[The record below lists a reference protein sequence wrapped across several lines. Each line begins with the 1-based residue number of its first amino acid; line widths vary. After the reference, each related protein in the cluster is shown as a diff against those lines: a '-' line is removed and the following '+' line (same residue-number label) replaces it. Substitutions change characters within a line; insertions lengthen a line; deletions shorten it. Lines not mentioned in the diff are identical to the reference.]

1 MRPVGLLALVVSVGI
16 IGCSST
22 TSYGSGGGGGGGGG
36 GHTLSPQMVSSSFT
50 PSLDTVA
57 VGSTVT
63 WTNSDSYG
71 HTVTSDPGSSEVFD
85 SPVAAG
91 ASFSHTY
98 STAGTFGYYCKIHG
112 TPTTGMHGT
121 IVVR

>member
-16 IGCSST
+16 IGCSSS

-36 GHTLSPQMVSSSFT
+36 GHTLSPQMVSSSFS

-98 STAGTFGYYCKIHG
+98 NTAGIYGYYCKIHG